1 MRHKEEI
8 EFTVLDFRL
17 FDESIVDV
25 GSLGRVLD
33 ELVALLGLSLL
44 EESLTNTLVYDDQ
57 GNFWFDIRLDFNFF
71 VLLFRLFLSLS
82 FLEETIFLID
92 DLVQLV
98 EFLVDDHL
106 SHGIADTITIDEN
119 VFWHGI
125 VKVLV
130 ALERSLEVIRQYT

>member
-8 EFTVLDFRL
+8 EFTILDFGL

-33 ELVALLGLSLL
+33 ELVALLSLSLL

-71 VLLFRLFLSLS
+71 VLLFRLFLGLS

-106 SHGIADTITIDEN
+106 SHGITDTITIDEN
-119 VFWHGI
+119 VFWHRI

-130 ALERSLEVIRQYT
+130 ALERSLEVIRQHT

>member
-1 MRHKEEI
+1 LR
-8 EFTVLDFRL
+8 
-17 FDESIVDV
+17 
-25 GSLGRVLD
+25 RVLD
-33 ELVALLGLSLL
+33 ELVTLLGLSLL

-71 VLLFRLFLSLS
+71 VLLFRLFLGLS
-82 FLEETIFLID
+82 FLEETIFLIY

-130 ALERSLEVIRQYT
+130 ALERSLEVIRQNA